1 MTLNVTG
8 HYGTSAKDN
17 EDNRYLVVLVL
28 FLAAISLI
36 RIYNLATNVID
47 LSGDEAHYWEWSRRL
62 DLCYYSKPP
71 GVAYLIRLGTSV
83 FGDTVLGVRICA
95 IIFSFLSSLLLF
107 KIGTRLYDKDVGF
120 VCAILFQL
128 VPIFAAYGVG
138 MTPDSPLI
146 FFWILSLLLF
156 HKALATGSSGV
167 WLLLGVSLG
176 LGLLSKYAI
185 IFFYPPAFLLLGLF
199 KENRKHLRTPWPYIA
214 FSSSL
219 LFFLPVI
226 IWNMS
231 HNWVMFRHDIGHT
244 KLTQG
249 FTISFDSFANFVG
262 SQVGV
267 ITPIL
272 LVLIVY
278 AVIKQRKQDPFCFWF
293 CIPILIGFFLKSF
306 QGKVQ
311 ANWSLM
317 AYITGLISV
326 SAFLTHNYAR
336 FGRFIKTV
344 IITGLI
350 ISLIGTAFL
359 HCPLLVYQID
369 FPPEKNPLKKLRG
382 WKELGREVSKLSD
395 EIEKPFF
402 IFSDHYMTVSELAFY
417 VEGHPTTYCVNL
429 GRRMNQYDI
438 WPGFNDLIHYNA
450 IYVTKRKMSP
460 KLAQAFERYEKKSVV
475 LYDERGRVIT
485 EFAAFLCYDFQG
497 MEVKKPASF

>member
-1 MTLNVTG
+1 MAPHIAGDCRISTKED
-8 HYGTSAKDN
+8 AKN
-17 EDNRYLVVLVL
+17 WYLVLLVL
-28 FLAAISLI
+28 LLLGISLI
-36 RIYNLATNVID
+36 RIYNLATNAID

-71 GVAYLIRLGTSV
+71 GVAHLIRLGTSV
-83 FGDTVLGVRICA
+83 LGDTVLGVRICA

-107 KIGTRLYDKDVGF
+107 KIGTQLYDKDVGF
-120 VCAILFQL
+120 VCAILFQV

-156 HKALATGSSGV
+156 HKALATSSPST
-167 WLLLGVSLG
+167 WLLLSVSLG

-185 IFFYPPAFLLLGLF
+185 IFFYPPAFVLLGLF
-199 KENRKHLRTPWPYIA
+199 KENRKHLHTPWPYIA
-214 FSSSL
+214 FLSSL

-226 IWNMS
+226 IWNMK

-293 CIPILIGFFLKSF
+293 CIPILIGFLLKSL

-317 AYITGLISV
+317 AYITGLISF
-326 SAFLTHNYAR
+326 SAFLVHNYTK
-336 FGRFIKTV
+336 FGRFMKT
-344 IITGLI
+344 IIIVGLI
-350 ISLIGTAFL
+350 IPLVGTIFL
-359 HCPLLVYQID
+359 HCPQLVHQLD
-369 FPPEKNPLKKLRG
+369 FPPDKNPLKKLLG
-382 WKELGREVSKLSD
+382 WKELGREITKLSV
-395 EIEKPFF
+395 EIEKPYF
-402 IFSDHYMTVSELAFY
+402 IFSDHYMTASELAFY
-417 VEGHPTTYCVNL
+417 VEGHPTTYCANL

-460 KLAQAFERYEKKSVV
+460 KLAQAFERYEKKPVV

-497 MEVKKPASF
+497 MDAEKPASF